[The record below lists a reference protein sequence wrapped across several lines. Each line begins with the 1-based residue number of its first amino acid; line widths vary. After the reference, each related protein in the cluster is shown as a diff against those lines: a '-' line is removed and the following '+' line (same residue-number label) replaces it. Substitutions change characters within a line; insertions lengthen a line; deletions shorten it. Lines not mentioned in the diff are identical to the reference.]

1 VLVAV
6 SQILRR
12 LEEVIIIF
20 FMVGCGGLAI
30 IRISFRSRFREG
42 LVVVV
47 VAVVGVFAI
56 IIKGIIRARI
66 AQ

>member
-1 VLVAV
+1 MSVGV

-20 FMVGCGGLAI
+20 FMVDGLAI

>member
-1 VLVAV
+1 MSVAV

-20 FMVGCGGLAI
+20 FMVDGLAI

-42 LVVVV
+42 LVV